1 MLILIIIGRRVS
13 TSQWWHFST
22 LLSTI
27 KFLIVLRKLFRST
40 LWAKVEKFN
49 DNVAPRGT
57 HCENYWR
64 KISTTG
70 TELSNSTRAS
80 FPSIMWRRSSCWSKK
95 VLVCLAGCLGELGRV
110 LFEHERWRTMEC
122 EEESRISS
130 LLYFYGESQR
140 STSISLGLI
149 SFCGFT
155 LKTVSSL
162 LFDSMMLGLIFHT
175 RRLAFSYLLA
185 AKRRTFSNSHFVTC
199 MPRSLWHLKYK
210 FLFVPLMEKEE
221 RKEELRSIK

>member
-1 MLILIIIGRRVS
+1 MSPHEGNTVKTTEEKYPPPARNFPIQPERLFRASCGGDRVAGRRE
-13 TSQWWHFST
+13 F
-22 LLSTI
+22 
-27 KFLIVLRKLFRST
+27 
-40 LWAKVEKFN
+40 
-49 DNVAPRGT
+49 
-57 HCENYWR
+57 
-64 KISTTG
+64 
-70 TELSNSTRAS
+70 
-80 FPSIMWRRSSCWSKK
+80 
-95 VLVCLAGCLGELGRV
+95 LVCLVGCLGELGRV

-185 AKRRTFSNSHFVTC
+185 AKRRTFSNSLFVTC

-210 FLFVPLMEKEE
+210 FLFVPLMEKKEE